1 MKKSNTLLLV
11 FMMLSIVSCSSSD
24 NDSDS
29 NNVSGTIQLSGSD
42 TSFLGNSLQVGNI
55 DVDGLDTTGT
65 SKSVTLLDKNTT
77 IEDGELVPTDFSNAF
92 VIVVTQFTEEDN
104 TDVEKGISMAILKN
118 GEDNKYA
125 CLTPVA
131 NSNFTACGAGFNMNK
146 SKKEIVFDNTTVI
159 NTESGTIL
167 TMNGTI
173 TWD

>member
-1 MKKSNTLLLV
+1 MKKLNSFLIVL
-11 FMMLSIVSCSSSD
+11 MMLYIVSCSSDD
-24 NDSDS
+24 NDSD
-29 NNVSGTIQLSGSD
+29 NNKVSGTIQLSGPD

-65 SKSVTLLDKNTT
+65 SRSVTLLDVNTT
-77 IEDGELVPTDFSNAF
+77 IEGGKLIHTDFSNAF

-104 TDVEKGISMAILKN
+104 TDIEKGISMAIVKN

-146 SKKEIVFDNTTVI
+146 AKKEIVFDNTTVI
-159 NTESGTIL
+159 NTDSGTIL